1 MGGKMN
7 SNTGESQQGNTK
19 HVEYRAHIPEDIYV
33 KLQHLKI
40 YYHHTKK
47 YDVRSVNDI
56 ILMAI
61 IEFLEKHEDDLT
73 ASNYG

>member
-1 MGGKMN
+1 MN
-7 SNTGESQQGNTK
+7 SKTGESRQDNTK
-19 HVEYRAHIPEDIYV
+19 HVEYRAHIPEDIYA
-33 KLQHLKI
+33 KLQYLKI
-40 YYHHTKK
+40 YYYHTKK
-47 YDVRSVNDI
+47 YNVRSVNDI

>member
-7 SNTGESQQGNTK
+7 SKTGESRQDNTK
-19 HVEYRAHIPEDIYV
+19 YVEYRAHIPEDIYV

-40 YYHHTKK
+40 YYHHTRK

-61 IEFLEKHEDDLT
+61 IKFLEEHKDDLT
-73 ASNYG
+73 ASNQG

>member
-7 SNTGESQQGNTK
+7 SKTGESRQDNTK
-19 HVEYRAHIPEDIYV
+19 YVEYRAHIPEDIYV

-40 YYHHTKK
+40 YYHHTRK

-61 IEFLEKHEDDLT
+61 IKFLEEHKDDLMS
-73 ASNYG
+73 SNHG